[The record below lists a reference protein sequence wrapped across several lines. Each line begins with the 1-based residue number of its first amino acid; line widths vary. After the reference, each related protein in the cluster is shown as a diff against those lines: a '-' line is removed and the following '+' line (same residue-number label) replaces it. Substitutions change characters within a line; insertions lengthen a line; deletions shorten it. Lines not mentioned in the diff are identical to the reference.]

1 MCDLGLTISL
11 LRRALAVA
19 GVAAAAT
26 LANDAAA
33 LTLLQ
38 PFAAGGSAP
47 AAPWRA
53 LGLPHQTKPFTR
65 FSVVELDGHRA
76 LRIEAD
82 ASYGNLVHPLQWST
96 ASAHL
101 AWQWRVDE
109 LNRAVDLHVRQGEDT
124 ALKVCVLWDLP
135 IKQVP
140 FLERQFLRLAR
151 ANSDVYLPA
160 ATVCYV
166 WDAHLPPG
174 TALDSPFTRRLHFIV
189 LRSGDAPLHQWT
201 AERRDIV
208 ADFRRL
214 FGGET
219 DSLPPI
225 IGIAVGADADN
236 THGHSLAHVADLVL
250 EP

>member
-1 MCDLGLTISL
+1 MCDLVSTTPS

-19 GVAAAAT
+19 SFAAAAA
-26 LANDAAA
+26 LANNASA

-38 PFAAGGSAP
+38 PFAASGSAP
-47 AAPWRA
+47 AAPWRV

-65 FSVVELDGHRA
+65 FSVVDLDARRA
-76 LRIEAD
+76 LRVEAD
-82 ASYGNLVHPLQWST
+82 ASYGNLVHSLQLST

-109 LNRAVDLHVRQGEDT
+109 PNPAVDLHVRAGEDT
-124 ALKVCVLWDLP
+124 ALRICVLWDLALG
-135 IKQVP
+135 QVP
-140 FLERQFLRLAR
+140 FFERQFLRLAR
-151 ANSDVYLPA
+151 ANADMYLPA

-174 TALDSPFTRRLHFIV
+174 AVLDSPFTRRLRFIV

-208 ADFRRL
+208 ADFRKL
-214 FGGET
+214 FGTET
-219 DSLPPI
+219 DVLPPI

-236 THGHSLAHVADLVL
+236 THGHSLAHVADLLL